1 MITVL
6 RSFLSSFLTT
16 WVLSLSFPPYSFRS
30 DTARVTS
37 LLSEHGA
44 TYGHHS

>member
-6 RSFLSSFLTT
+6 RPFLSSFLTT
-16 WVLSLSFPPYSFRS
+16 WVLSLSFPPYSFRT
-30 DTARVTS
+30 DKACVTFS
-37 LLSEHGA
+37 PSEHGA

>member
-6 RSFLSSFLTT
+6 RPFLNSFLTT
-16 WVLSLSFPPYSFRS
+16 WVLSLSFPPYSFRI
-30 DTARVTS
+30 DAPRVTPS
-37 LLSEHGA
+37 SSQYGA